1 MKTKKT
7 QYCVCTV
14 KFQVTLD
21 CSVTVCNIGSYLE
34 PPRMPVVLGLQCKT
48 PFMQL
53 MCCYFA
59 AMYCSDLVIDCLID
73 VQVFDRDGIFK
84 FHFGACG
91 KHDGQ
96 LLYPNRVAVCRVT
109 GDIVV
114 TERSP
119 THQVARCAH

>member
-1 MKTKKT
+1 MMEHLW
-7 QYCVCTV
+7 CH
-14 KFQVTLD
+14 
-21 CSVTVCNIGSYLE
+21 
-34 PPRMPVVLGLQCKT
+34 
-48 PFMQL
+48 
-53 MCCYFA
+53 
-59 AMYCSDLVIDCLID
+59 
-73 VQVFDRDGIFK
+73 VQVFDRDGVFK

-119 THQVARCAH
+119 THQVYYRLDLFAVDMNFLLIFMTYAHQGPLCCLV